1 MTATSLSA
9 TDLYLFFTCWLAAA
23 IVLGFALYYVW
34 DRLEKRSR
42 RAAAALKEPP
52 LGKAERSSVSSS

>member
-1 MTATSLSA
+1 MTATSGSA
-9 TDLYLFFTCWLAAA
+9 TGLYLFFGCWLAAA

-42 RAAAALKEPP
+42 GRVHRAEGNA
-52 LGKAERSSVSSS
+52 GRKA